1 MFSLNEGYDLY
12 IVCLIIN
19 SQSYF
24 LYKETGLDLNKF
36 SYIYELLND
45 ISYDRMIKQLNL
57 FNKII
62 E

>member
-36 SYIYELLND
+36 SYIYELLYD
-45 ISYDRMIKQLNL
+45 TSYERMIKQLNL